1 MELDRLIHKERF
13 KDAVKQAKL
22 CYKDEGTPENHQ
34 LLERT
39 YFLRARQLVQEG
51 MPASAVEVAQ
61 HLLDFGVTQSE
72 WVDDFVVLLTTLGL
86 NKDAITIQE
95 RLGSPEK
102 KDLLAVIAA
111 DEAVIHPDRQK
122 DSSPEIMRDAALI
135 RGSLDRLQ
143 ANDEAGALQSLRDL
157 ARSSILS
164 EWKFFVR
171 GLAAYYRGDAEETAK
186 NWTRLDTRRKAFPIT
201 QRLHRLKDTPGGG
214 QTDAANVKTLETLA
228 FGEPVLDRLRQLCGF
243 AANKEWDHVTRLLGP
258 LKIALHRIDPTL
270 AERLTGALI
279 GSVIK
284 EAEDLDLDEAERLV
298 QGFTKA
304 AEPLSFDPRWNR
316 LWAML
321 WDGPQGDSSVALE
334 YWTKYVDDLKTV
346 TIYNST
352 ERALAQALVWNHMAS
367 LHRDE
372 AADLA
377 DGPGPF
383 GLPASFATRPKNNV
397 TVINR
402 AKKSVINCLE
412 KSLELAPDHLPT
424 YQLLVEVYRGWDD
437 TSQLEAAAQRLL
449 KKFPQDL
456 DTLQLLAKLH
466 TDNNDLESA
475 LPLVQQARALKPLDE
490 SLRKLEWFVRVGL
503 TRVYAIAKNWDAGRN
518 EFAIAERLQP
528 DCRNEY
534 HYLARKIIFEAKA
547 GERELSD
554 QYLAQAQA
562 ALEDPTP
569 LWLSL
574 AIESIRFRMTKA
586 IQKAYTQ
593 QWEAG
598 LDNKCRSETA
608 GELASLM
615 HAFLASS
622 IEYPGRAGHIKKV
635 VAYLQRTTRLK
646 YRRVDIE
653 QIVEFL
659 GLVEGKETLLE
670 KMVKL
675 GVKQHPQS
683 VLLNFRAGLIEPA
696 RGLLQFGSG
705 KALGYLETARKLAET
720 SSDPQETEMLP
731 AIQNA
736 LTLLNE
742 MGMGPMGLPSF
753 GDGPSRSPF
762 PPALD
767 QFFEFF
773 DDDFDDDDDDDTAPP
788 RPAQPRSP
796 SGPKKKSRNQR

>member
-1 MELDRLIHKERF
+1 MELDRLLQKERF

-22 CYKDEGTPENHQ
+22 VYKQASTPENHK

-39 YFLRARQLVQEG
+39 YFLRAQQLVQGG
-51 MPASAVEVAQ
+51 MAASAIEVAQ
-61 HLLDFGVTQSE
+61 HLLDFGVTPSE

-86 NKDAITIQE
+86 NKDAFAIQE

-111 DEAVIHPDRQK
+111 DEAVIHPERQK
-122 DSSPEIMRDAALI
+122 DSLPEIVRDAALI

-143 ANDEAGALQSLRDL
+143 ANDEAGSLQSLREL

-171 GLAAYYRGDAEETAK
+171 GLAAYHRGDADETAK
-186 NWTRLDTRRKAFPIT
+186 NWNRLDTRRKAFPIT
-201 QRLHRLKDTPGGG
+201 QRLLRLKETPGG

-258 LKIALHRIDPTL
+258 LKLALHRIDPTL

-298 QGFTKA
+298 HGFTKA

-352 ERALAQALVWNHMAS
+352 ERALAQALVWNHMAR

-383 GLPASFATRPKNNV
+383 GLPASFAIRPKNNV
-397 TVINR
+397 TAINR

-437 TSQLEAAAQRLL
+437 TTHLEAAAQRLL
-449 KKFPQDL
+449 RKFPQDL
-456 DTLQLLAKLH
+456 DTLQLLAKLY
-466 TDNNDLESA
+466 TDKNDLESA
-475 LPLVQQARALKPLDE
+475 LLLVQQARALKPLDE

-503 TRVYAIAKNWDAGRN
+503 ARVYAIAKKWDAGRN
-518 EFAIAERLQP
+518 EFAIAEQLLP

-534 HYLARKIIFEAKA
+534 HYLARKVVFEAKA
-547 GERELSD
+547 SERELSD
-554 QYLAQAQA
+554 KYLAGRR
-562 ALEDPTP
+562 P
-569 LWLSL
+569 LSKTRRRFGWLS
-574 AIESIRFRMTKA
+574 
-586 IQKAYTQ
+586 
-593 QWEAG
+593 
-598 LDNKCRSETA
+598 RSNR
-608 GELASLM
+608 S
-615 HAFLASS
+615 AFA
-622 IEYPGRAGHIKKV
+622 
-635 VAYLQRTTRLK
+635 
-646 YRRVDIE
+646 
-653 QIVEFL
+653 
-659 GLVEGKETLLE
+659 
-670 KMVKL
+670 
-675 GVKQHPQS
+675 
-683 VLLNFRAGLIEPA
+683 
-696 RGLLQFGSG
+696 
-705 KALGYLETARKLAET
+705 
-720 SSDPQETEMLP
+720 
-731 AIQNA
+731 
-736 LTLLNE
+736 
-742 MGMGPMGLPSF
+742 
-753 GDGPSRSPF
+753 
-762 PPALD
+762 
-767 QFFEFF
+767 
-773 DDDFDDDDDDDTAPP
+773 
-788 RPAQPRSP
+788 
-796 SGPKKKSRNQR
+796 